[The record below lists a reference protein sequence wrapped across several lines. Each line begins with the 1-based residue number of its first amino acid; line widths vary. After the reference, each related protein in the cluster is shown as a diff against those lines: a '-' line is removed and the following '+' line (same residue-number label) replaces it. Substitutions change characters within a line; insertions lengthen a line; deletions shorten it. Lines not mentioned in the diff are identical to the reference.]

1 MAKSK
6 QGTAK
11 CLSAGL
17 LRTTKGERMPDG
29 MSGKMITTHGD
40 SLKIQFNQFGPEQYD
55 LFLRAKRL
63 PESSLKYDQV
73 LDTYTIETHS
83 RYASLLG
90 VDPKGRRK
98 KKGLPFPDFLFEHQ
112 TEIVKLALAAK
123 TFAVWS
129 DCGSGKTLI
138 ELEFARQ
145 VCHRTGGRFLI
156 FTLNEIVRQTIE
168 EAAKFYGPDFKIL
181 RINSRQEMREWCKNG
196 DGAHSIAITNYE
208 KMNPDADGQ
217 VVPEMK
223 FLAGVALDES
233 SRLKGG
239 GGKQKWALIHSCKG
253 IPYKLS
259 CTATPA
265 PNDVIE
271 FASQASFLER
281 MRSENE
287 IIWTFFVRDKE
298 TQEWTVKRHAQS
310 AFFEWMCA
318 WSIYL
323 RDARRYG
330 WSRNVELPPEPTI
343 IKHKIDITEEQ
354 LTASRIFNTNA
365 AGQISLFA
373 TQAQGIVARSKLS
386 QIAKGFVYD
395 KGKPTRRIPSLKPAA
410 VAEIIQGDA
419 MDHQV
424 LVWTVFDEE
433 SEILSEHLQALGF
446 TNFATLHGKQKPDDR
461 AAVLDDF
468 RSGNT
473 QVLISKAKLLGYGMN
488 FQNVGSMI
496 FSGWDDSFEQFY
508 QAVRRAVRHGQ
519 PKSVRVHLP
528 YIHDLEYAQLE
539 NVLRKETQFI
549 EMIER
554 QEKAYIDAMKRMELL

>member
-1 MAKSK
+1 MH
-6 QGTAK
+6 
-11 CLSAGL
+11 
-17 LRTTKGERMPDG
+17 D
-29 MSGKMITTHGD
+29 MITTTGE
-40 SLKIQFNQFGPEQYD
+40 SLNIAFNRFGPEEYD
-55 LFLRAKRL
+55 LFLKAKRL
-63 PESSLKYDQV
+63 PESSLKYDQE

-90 VDPKGRRK
+90 VNPNVLEKRE
-98 KKGLPFPDFLFEHQ
+98 GLTFPDFLFEHQ
-112 TEIVKLALAAK
+112 VEIVKLALAAK

-145 VCHRTGGRFLI
+145 VCHLTGGRFLI
-156 FTLNEIVRQTIE
+156 FTLNEIVRQTID

-181 RINSRQEMREWCKNG
+181 RIETREQLREWCKNG
-196 DGAHSIAITNYE
+196 DGAHQIAITNYE
-208 KMNPDADGQ
+208 KMNPDEAGQ

-287 IIWTFFVRDKE
+287 IIWTFFTKDKE
-298 TQEWTVKRHAQS
+298 TGEWTVKRHAQA

-330 WSRNVELPPEPTI
+330 WSRNVELPPEPVI
-343 IKHKIDITEEQ
+343 IKHKIDITPEQ
-354 LTASRIFNTNA
+354 LDAARVFNTNN

-373 TQAQGIVARSKLS
+373 TQAQGIVGRSKLS

-395 KGKPTRRIPSLKPAA
+395 KGKATRRISSLKPYK
-410 VAEIIQGDA
+410 VADLIWRESEAGL
-419 MDHQV
+419 QV
-424 LVWTVFDEE
+424 IVWTIFDEE
-433 SEILSEHLQALGF
+433 SLIIEEKIRDG
-446 TNFATLHGKQKPDDR
+446 ATESYAVLHGDVKPDDR
-461 AAVLDDF
+461 AQIIEDF
-468 RSGNT
+468 RSGKT
-473 QVLISKAKLLGYGMN
+473 RVLISKAKLLGYGMN
-488 FQNVGSMI
+488 LQNVGSMI
-496 FSGWDDSFEQFY
+496 YSGWNDSFEEFY
-508 QAVRRAVRHGQ
+508 QSLRRAVRYGQ
-519 PKSVRVHLP
+519 KKAVRVHLP
-528 YIHDLEYAQLE
+528 YIHELEYAQLE

-554 QEKAYIDAMKRMELL
+554 QETAYIDAMKRMELL